1 VADLAGWWQD
11 HAEPATGDFM
21 LKKLVTAVIAG
32 AFATALAAP
41 AVMACPGKDTVA
53 NKEDKASETKTAAKE
68 KAKKPVKPEK
78 VKSKTAAK
86 KVINKG

>member
-1 VADLAGWWQD
+1 
-11 HAEPATGDFM
+11 M

-41 AVMACPGKDTVA
+41 AAVACPDKETVA
-53 NKEDKASETKTAAKE
+53 KKEEKADTKTAAKE

-78 VKSKTAAK
+78 VKSKTTVK
-86 KVINKG
+86 KVISKG